1 MVQEHEDV
9 TNHFGYDFFPNEH
22 WADNPEEMKN
32 PKLTQCI
39 QLS

>member
-1 MVQEHEDV
+1 MVQEHENV
-9 TNHFGYDFFPNEH
+9 TNHFGYDFSPVEN

-32 PKLTQCI
+32 PKLTQRI